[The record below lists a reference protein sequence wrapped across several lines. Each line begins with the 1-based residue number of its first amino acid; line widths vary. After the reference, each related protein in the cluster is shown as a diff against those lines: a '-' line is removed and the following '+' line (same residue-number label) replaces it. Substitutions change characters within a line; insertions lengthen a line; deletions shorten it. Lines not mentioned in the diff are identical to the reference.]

1 MRKPKSSLR
10 RYLWSGRYRAR
21 TCDLMR
27 VQHISPVPRLRP
39 KLLATHNFGINIPT
53 SQYTSSGDKRWYRR
67 RVFRII
73 GVATGLSDMLS
84 NDVVLAAIDSVL
96 SAVMAIP
103 NPIIEQLAEHKALLL
118 HTIYQFSQSGSQF
131 RAEGTEASKQKKT
144 DGFSGS
150 YQYRRYKLT
159 GVLRALRTASERGCL
174 QSVQELVHADVFA
187 DFIEMAE
194 YLVQERYK
202 DPAAVLIG
210 GVPEE
215 HLRKLCLKNGIT
227 VNFPANNKPRKA
239 SSLND
244 DLTKNDVYDMLEQK
258 SVTAWLDL
266 RNRAAHGNYATYDDK
281 QVDDMLRGVREF
293 LIRHRA

>member
-1 MRKPKSSLR
+1 
-10 RYLWSGRYRAR
+10 
-21 TCDLMR
+21 
-27 VQHISPVPRLRP
+27 
-39 KLLATHNFGINIPT
+39 
-53 SQYTSSGDKRWYRR
+53 
-67 RVFRII
+67 
-73 GVATGLSDMLS
+73 MLS

-96 SAVMAIP
+96 ARLGYS
-103 NPIIEQLAEHKALLL
+103 ESDYR
-118 HTIYQFSQSGSQF
+118 TIGRTRGVLFCTLFINFPSQVANF
-131 RAEGTEASKQKKT
+131 AEGTEASKQKKT

-159 GVLRALRTASERGCL
+159 GVLRALRTASERGCLL

>member
-1 MRKPKSSLR
+1 
-10 RYLWSGRYRAR
+10 
-21 TCDLMR
+21 
-27 VQHISPVPRLRP
+27 
-39 KLLATHNFGINIPT
+39 
-53 SQYTSSGDKRWYRR
+53 
-67 RVFRII
+67 
-73 GVATGLSDMLS
+73 MLS

-96 SAVMAIP
+96 ARSRLFRIRLSNNWQNTRHFFCTLFINFP
-103 NPIIEQLAEHKALLL
+103 
-118 HTIYQFSQSGSQF
+118 SQVANF
-131 RAEGTEASKQKKT
+131 AEGTEASKQKKT